1 MQETDGGAKNKC
13 YEADNC
19 KKSKIYED
27 TFAFFGKTNCTRN
40 ENFFFFFSFCVD
52 ALLGGTFEDIEIRG
66 NQYSVEG
73 ECKFEPKLLPIEKVV
88 VIEKKFFI
96 SLFYVVNVIA
106 CSNIEGPN
114 DVDINTEGTLFS
126 VRIFIVGEFGPAIIP
141 EIWHGPHI

>member
-1 MQETDGGAKNKC
+1 MVEP
-13 YEADNC
+13 
-19 KKSKIYED
+19 
-27 TFAFFGKTNCTRN
+27 KTNVMKLTIVKKVKSMKILLLSSVKRIARGMRT
-40 ENFFFFFSFCVD
+40 FFFFFSFCVD